1 MSFFYFSYF
10 FNIHFFVFKFYFQY
24 KSIRS
29 HNFECTELDSDDRNK
44 RREEG
49 EEKQEKNDKDDDKDE
64 DNKKD
69 KNRVNITK
77 YENEN
82 ANENNKVILSKNES
96 NNDKDNVFNDVQLQN
111 TYTSDNRTI
120 ENFHQKKK
128 KIDNNFSV
136 ANLIDNFEKIENGNL
151 EKRKLLHDGLN
162 EKNNFFLPT
171 TGILIEKTQSKKASS
186 KKGNSCY

>member
-1 MSFFYFSYF
+1 MY
-10 FNIHFFVFKFYFQY
+10 FFVFKFYFQY

-49 EEKQEKNDKDDDKDE
+49 EEKQEKNDKDDDKDKDKDK

-120 ENFHQKKK
+120 ENFYQKKK

>member
-1 MSFFYFSYF
+1 MVQLSFFYFSYF

-49 EEKQEKNDKDDDKDE
+49 EEKQEKNDKDDD
-64 DNKKD
+64 KD